1 MSSVSVV
8 PSEMSPPL
16 LPQDNTDRELKEAA
30 RQRRLRELEEKRFAW
45 SGEDQSSV
53 FGRSSS
59 ENDVQMLTKEG
70 FLNFFQ
76 RRSQSPHSPLGRSAS
91 ARRHRHTVTSVAD
104 RELQGYL
111 ELFGSTDN
119 PTDYSK
125 FYSLPRSGRLYQ
137 RKTTP
142 WILGQDDS
150 RELGCDRQV
159 TSPHVETEPVS
170 PLARF
175 SSSGSNDNED
185 PFDNNNYSTVSE
197 SSALPRSFCIFQKPS
212 YLPNPTS
219 PGHMNISVEKHTLVQ
234 APQTF
239 NLPSPNNNS
248 NHVHF
253 VHCGDVVVT
262 ELDNEVQSPQKNQ
275 EHLGHEK
282 VFENRADL
290 KAVNEDKIDYPTQAR
305 ISAEREK
312 EEDSSTVSSTTC
324 DTPLPLDISV
334 SSKKPVFYIPDCTET
349 DCSVA
354 LDYSEA
360 ESSPLPKEGLHL
372 RTDYSKNQQS
382 QQDSNS
388 LSSNLESASPN
399 NLSVSTNELP
409 APKCVDAASV
419 TPSLNAEEW
428 DTESCDTAEGKQG
441 EDAQRTGRKAAHSKS
456 NKVAKSSGGRG
467 VRTLTSSESQGM
479 RKVVPMFKLTR
490 TGSSKRAERPTGQD
504 GGETRRHLR
513 DQSTPSRG
521 RAEKTARPPRHSSV
535 PPDESNVQRGGGLSG
550 SISRWAR
557 DSTPRKASLHK
568 PSAKPVRNI
577 PKPPAEEKMCRSTMR
592 ALAQAQAQ
600 IQAGASSENSSSL
613 ANIPKYS
620 SDVPS
625 FARNT
630 VASSSRSKK
639 ELGPTSAP
647 STPSHSPSVRGRK
660 SSTKQSRASPTVH
673 TSEEKPQATN
683 LRRVQS
689 VKATSRSMYRSE
701 TPPPA
706 LEGVRK
712 TSSFSEKSVQSRDLL
727 ASSRASKP
735 SWK

>member
-1 MSSVSVV
+1 MSSWSDAS
-8 PSEMSPPL
+8 SEMSPPL
-16 LPQDNTDRELKEAA
+16 FSQDNTDRELKEAA

-45 SGEDQSSV
+45 SGEDQSSI

-70 FLNFFQ
+70 LLDFFQ

-137 RKTTP
+137 RRTTP
-142 WILGQDDS
+142 WILGQNDS

-159 TSPHVETEPVS
+159 TSPHAETEPIS

-175 SSSGSNDNED
+175 SSSGPNNNED
-185 PFDNNNYSTVSE
+185 PFDNNNYSSVSE

-212 YLPNPTS
+212 YFPNPTIPS
-219 PGHMNISVEKHTLVQ
+219 HMNISVEKHNLVQ

-248 NHVHF
+248 DHVHF
-253 VHCGDVVVT
+253 VNRGDVVVT
-262 ELDNEVQSPQKNQ
+262 ELDNESQSPQKNQ

-282 VFENRADL
+282 SLAKRADL
-290 KAVNEDKIDYPTQAR
+290 TSVKEDKMDFPTQTK
-305 ISAEREK
+305 ISAEK
-312 EEDSSTVSSTTC
+312 EEEDYSTVSSTTC
-324 DTPLPLDISV
+324 DTPLPLDTSV
-334 SSKKPVFYIPDCTET
+334 SNKKPVFYIPDCTET

-372 RTDYSKNQQS
+372 RTDYSKDQQS

-419 TPSLNAEEW
+419 TPSLNTEEW

-441 EDAQRTGRKAAHSKS
+441 KDAQRTGRKAAHSKS
-456 NKVAKSSGGRG
+456 SKVTKSSRGRG

-479 RKVVPMFKLTR
+479 RKVVPVYKLT
-490 TGSSKRAERPTGQD
+490 SSKRAERPAGQD
-504 GGETRRHLR
+504 GGETRWHLR
-513 DQSTPSRG
+513 DQSTPARG
-521 RAEKTARPPRHSSV
+521 RTEKTTRPPRHSSV
-535 PPDESNVQRGGGLSG
+535 PPDESKVQRGGGLSG

-600 IQAGASSENSSSL
+600 TQGGASSENSSSL
-613 ANIPKYS
+613 ANISKNS
-620 SDVPS
+620 SEVPS

-647 STPSHSPSVRGRK
+647 STPSRSPSVRGRK
-660 SSTKQSRASPTVH
+660 SSIKQSRASPTVH

-689 VKATSRSMYRSE
+689 VKATSRSVYRSE

-706 LEGVRK
+706 REDVRK
-712 TSSFSEKSVQSRDLL
+712 TSSFSEKSVQSRDFL